1 MLLVFLLLLRVRSV
15 FSFKEG
21 VSISKLE
28 PQLVLGLLSV
38 YSIFEEHGYDAVVTS
53 VSDGIHRSGSFHYVG
68 CAADLRIRHL
78 GKSDVV
84 TLVKS
89 IRAALGS
96 NFDVVLEVDHIHI
109 EYDPK

>member
-1 MLLVFLLLLRVRSV
+1 M
-15 FSFKEG
+15 FSFKQG
-21 VSISKLE
+21 VSIANLE

-38 YSIFEEHGYDAVVTS
+38 YSVFEEHGYDVVVTS
-53 VSDGIHRSGSFHYVG
+53 VSDGVHRSDSRHYVG
-68 CAADLRIRHL
+68 FGADLRIRHL

-84 TLVKS
+84 TLVNA
-89 IRAALGS
+89 IRSALGS